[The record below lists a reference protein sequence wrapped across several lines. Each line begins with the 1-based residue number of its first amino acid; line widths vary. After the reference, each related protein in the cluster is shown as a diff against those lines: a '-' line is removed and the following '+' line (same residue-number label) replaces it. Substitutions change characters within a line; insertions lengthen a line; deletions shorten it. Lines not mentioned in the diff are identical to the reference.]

1 MFVEYEKRGQVSHLT
16 DSFAFGIVI
25 VELLTS
31 LHPVVVREICDDS
44 LFEELPTRI
53 KQHHDGSIEVPAS
66 SAAAVADLNARPVIK
81 CTWPAEPLAGGLARC
96 DSINTNPRKQP
107 CYDHNPRNTRLQQ
120 CIAARDESAPRYHRW
135 PRRCGAT
142 RTAAGSRQ

>member
-1 MFVEYEKRGQVSHLT
+1 M
-16 DSFAFGIVI
+16 I

-81 CTWPAEPLAGGLARC
+81 CTWPAEPLEELA
-96 DSINTNPRKQP
+96 T
-107 CYDHNPRNTRLQQ
+107 
-120 CIAARDESAPRYHRW
+120 IAARCVRSQKAHR
-135 PRRCGAT
+135 AT
-142 RTAAGSRQ
+142 IAEVLPQLERLASPPPSGS